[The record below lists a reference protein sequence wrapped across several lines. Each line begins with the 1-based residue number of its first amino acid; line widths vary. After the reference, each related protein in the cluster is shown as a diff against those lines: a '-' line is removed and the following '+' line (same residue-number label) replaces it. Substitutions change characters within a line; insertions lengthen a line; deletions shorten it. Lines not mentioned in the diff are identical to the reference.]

1 MKRKFSL
8 TLAVS
13 AAVFLLMTA
22 LLCSWVA
29 DIRQDSHRRQLEA
42 LELAL
47 NRSLML
53 CYSLEGS
60 YPATLE
66 QLLEKYPLTYDRQRF
81 TVDYR
86 LQGSNILPEI
96 TILENPR

>member
-1 MKRKFSL
+1 
-8 TLAVS
+8 
-13 AAVFLLMTA
+13 
-22 LLCSWVA
+22 
-29 DIRQDSHRRQLEA
+29 
-42 LELAL
+42 
-47 NRSLML
+47 ML

-86 LQGSNILPEI
+86 LQGSNILPQI